1 MADDK
6 EKEKEKEPFFKLYN
20 LDAVEKIKKD
30 EKIDLPQRKLSI
42 PKDERWNE
50 KQMASKTMQ
59 GILNG
64 DSIKTISKSMEEVV
78 KNNEVSAMRIA
89 RTMHTSAE
97 NAGRLQSFKDLAEQG
112 VVQKKVWQA
121 TPDDRVRASH
131 LDIDGE
137 EQDIDK
143 PFSNGCMFPGDG
155 KGPSDEVWNC
165 RCAMSDHIIGFRR
178 KDGSISEVKY
188 KGEETLHD
196 KQIRE
201 ERTRR
206 GTTAAKSSTPKASS
220 TVVNG
225 KDITDTWTRREDKFD
240 FEIEDVI
247 NAQGFDGKPRIVDAE
262 EFDRYVQESNFIAQ
276 RTYSAPNKEILDA
289 YREQLYNGKWYVDC
303 STGGAQY
310 GQGMYCAADYNGT
323 LTNGIKSEMNHYQN
337 LSTER
342 LQKDAWYA
350 ELKARAQNATNDED
364 RVFYTMKSDPDL
376 TGYKLPE
383 KDKEIW
389 QKMIN
394 GGGWMSRQFDLDD
407 LHDEF
412 VENYSAPN
420 YTETLT
426 LDKSAKIIKYDD
438 LVEMKNNEKPK
449 SDEELFS
456 NFFDKNVKDNSKFN
470 DTEKSILYHSLNGFD
485 DKETNLTTAKY
496 AEIYDK
502 ATEDMPYKEVKQMRK
517 DAYRKIDS
525 SLSGKSEVRDMEYE
539 RIEAIKNMNLGSY
552 ATLKGYDAINAEG
565 HGESGSYTVI
575 LNRTKVIIK
584 EDKYK

>member
-30 EKIDLPQRKLSI
+30 EKIELPQRKLSI

-155 KGPSDEVWNC
+155 KGPSEEVWNC

-196 KQIRE
+196 KQIRAQKAKGLKSQIVKKKRDANKGKDVKLLGRDDFGKAGTYLAYRVGGIYDSPFGYLSFAIE
-201 ERTRR
+201 ERQTDQYVASHPEL
-206 GTTAAKSSTPKASS
+206 GLNTYNIKVKNPLVGNSSFKKSEYSPRASES
-220 TVVNG
+220 ALADIYQQLFG
-225 KDITDTWTRREDKFD
+225 KLPSQEDFLENIHK
-240 FEIEDVI
+240 
-247 NAQGFDGKPRIVDAE
+247 
-262 EFDRYVQESNFIAQ
+262 Y
-276 RTYSAPNKEILDA
+276 NKEI
-289 YREQLYNGKWYVDC
+289 
-303 STGGAQY
+303 
-310 GQGMYCAADYNGT
+310 
-323 LTNGIKSEMNHYQN
+323 
-337 LSTER
+337 
-342 LQKDAWYA
+342 
-350 ELKARAQNATNDED
+350 
-364 RVFYTMKSDPDL
+364 
-376 TGYKLPE
+376 
-383 KDKEIW
+383 
-389 QKMIN
+389 
-394 GGGWMSRQFDLDD
+394 
-407 LHDEF
+407 
-412 VENYSAPN
+412 VE
-420 YTETLT
+420 E
-426 LDKSAKIIKYDD
+426 AKK
-438 LVEMKNNEKPK
+438 
-449 SDEELFS
+449 
-456 NFFDKNVKDNSKFN
+456 
-470 DTEKSILYHSLNGFD
+470 
-485 DKETNLTTAKY
+485 
-496 AEIYDK
+496 
-502 ATEDMPYKEVKQMRK
+502 R
-517 DAYRKIDS
+517 
-525 SLSGKSEVRDMEYE
+525 
-539 RIEAIKNMNLGSY
+539 
-552 ATLKGYDAINAEG
+552 GYDALLLDVSPVNKLSGTRTYKQEIALFNEYKKNAK
-565 HGESGSYTVI
+565 
-575 LNRTKVIIK
+575 RR
-584 EDKYK
+584 

>member
-20 LDAVEKIKKD
+20 LDAVEKIKRD
-30 EKIDLPQRKLSI
+30 EKIELPQRKLSI

-155 KGPSDEVWNC
+155 KGPADEVWNC
-165 RCAMSDHIIGFRR
+165 RCTMSDHIIGFRR

-206 GTTAAKSSTPKASS
+206 GATAAKSSTPKASS

-225 KDITDTWTRREDKFD
+225 KDITNTWTRREDKFD

-247 NAQGFDGKPRIVDAE
+247 NAQGFDGKPRVVDAE

-310 GQGMYCAADYNGT
+310 GQGMYCAADYNGKLST
-323 LTNGIKSEMNHYQN
+323 GIKAEMKHYQ
-337 LSTER
+337 
-342 LQKDAWYA
+342 
-350 ELKARAQNATNDED
+350 ELGTSRYLDSISPEDKQRILDLRKELMKIDEEKYGDMYKTFVANNA
-364 RVFYTMKSDPDL
+364 DL
-376 TGYKLPE
+376 IHEKLGI
-383 KDKEIW
+383 DV
-389 QKMIN
+389 
-394 GGGWMSRQFDLDD
+394 GGS
-407 LHDEF
+407 
-412 VENYSAPN
+412 

-449 SDEELFS
+449 NDEELFS

-470 DTEKSILYHSLNGFD
+470 DTEKSILYYSLNGFD
-485 DKETNLTTAKY
+485 DEETNPITAKY

-584 EDKYK
+584 EDK

>member
-20 LDAVEKIKKD
+20 LDAVEKIKRD
-30 EKIDLPQRKLSI
+30 EKIELPQRKLSI

-155 KGPSDEVWNC
+155 KGPADEVWNC

-206 GTTAAKSSTPKASS
+206 GTTAK
-220 TVVNG
+220 
-225 KDITDTWTRREDKFD
+225 
-240 FEIEDVI
+240 
-247 NAQGFDGKPRIVDAE
+247 
-262 EFDRYVQESNFIAQ
+262 
-276 RTYSAPNKEILDA
+276 
-289 YREQLYNGKWYVDC
+289 
-303 STGGAQY
+303 
-310 GQGMYCAADYNGT
+310 
-323 LTNGIKSEMNHYQN
+323 
-337 LSTER
+337 
-342 LQKDAWYA
+342 
-350 ELKARAQNATNDED
+350 
-364 RVFYTMKSDPDL
+364 
-376 TGYKLPE
+376 
-383 KDKEIW
+383 
-389 QKMIN
+389 
-394 GGGWMSRQFDLDD
+394 
-407 LHDEF
+407 
-412 VENYSAPN
+412 
-420 YTETLT
+420 
-426 LDKSAKIIKYDD
+426 
-438 LVEMKNNEKPK
+438 
-449 SDEELFS
+449 
-456 NFFDKNVKDNSKFN
+456 VK
-470 DTEKSILYHSLNGFD
+470 
-485 DKETNLTTAKY
+485 
-496 AEIYDK
+496 
-502 ATEDMPYKEVKQMRK
+502 
-517 DAYRKIDS
+517 
-525 SLSGKSEVRDMEYE
+525 
-539 RIEAIKNMNLGSY
+539 EAIKKPDYIHYEKEYNILKRDVEENNIRYVDVNKLKEPISEKEIIDKISGGDKTNGSCASLALSY
-552 ATLKGYDAINAEG
+552 CGNQVGFDVTDYRG
-565 HGESGSYTVI
+565 GESQSVFSMRRSTECMCKMANADVQKFLVKKEAPEVAKILNDIDLNRQYLLATGRHCAIVRRTEDGLQYLELQGNSGNGWWDFKKADPNKTLIDRFGCKKTADKSKFSSRVFEKEVI
-575 LNRTKVIIK
+575 LAPVNTFKPTDDFK
-584 EDKYK
+584 EMLGYINTQSSEQKKGEGGYAK